1 MRPEM
6 VWYFAKPWT
15 GVMQEAAHPGPALDV
30 LKLVPTEPFHGP
42 IPGPPRER
50 TRSVI
55 RCRGLQGVSTG
66 CFVK

>member
-30 LKLVPTEPFHGP
+30 L
-42 IPGPPRER
+42 
-50 TRSVI
+50 
-55 RCRGLQGVSTG
+55 
-66 CFVK
+66 